1 MTINLNRKAQKLANL
16 GSQKRENKRPEN
28 VIPMINIVFLLLL
41 YFMVAGN
48 LHLDLQVTPPSSSA
62 TNEPPVGVPQ
72 IAIQADGSLW
82 LQGKQIQL
90 TQLSVELSS
99 VFKDHVVQI
108 SADAKT
114 DTVIVAQ
121 VIDSLGE
128 AGAKH
133 ISLLSLQR

>member
-1 MTINLNRKAQKLANL
+1 MPLNLNNKARGLTTL
-16 GSQKRENKRPEN
+16 GSQKQENKRPEN

-41 YFMVAGN
+41 YFMIAGN
-48 LHLDLQVTPPSSSA
+48 LHLDLEVTPPSSSA
-62 TNEPPVGVPQ
+62 TNEPPVAVPQ

-82 LQGKQIQL
+82 LQGQQIQMS
-90 TQLSVELSS
+90 QISVELSS
-99 VFKDHVVQI
+99 IFKEHVVQI

-114 DTVIVAQ
+114 DAVVVAQ
-121 VIDSLGE
+121 TIDLLGE

>member
-1 MTINLNRKAQKLANL
+1 MAINLSKKDQRGLKLSARRRN
-16 GSQKRENKRPEN
+16 QRPEN
-28 VIPMINIVFLLLL
+28 VIPMINVVFLLLL

-48 LHLDLQVTPPSSSA
+48 LHLDLEVTPPSSSA
-62 TNEPPVGVPQ
+62 TNEPPVGTPQ
-72 IAIQADGSLW
+72 LAIKEDGTLW
-82 LQGKQIQL
+82 LQGRQIKMSQI
-90 TQLSVELSS
+90 SVELSNI
-99 VFKDHVVQI
+99 FKDHVVQI

-121 VIDSLGE
+121 VIDLLGE

>member
-1 MTINLNRKAQKLANL
+1 M
-16 GSQKRENKRPEN
+16 
-28 VIPMINIVFLLLL
+28 
-41 YFMVAGN
+41 
-48 LHLDLQVTPPSSSA
+48 
-62 TNEPPVGVPQ
+62 GVPQ

-82 LQGKQIQL
+82 LQGKQIQM

>member
-1 MTINLNRKAQKLANL
+1 MTINLNKKAQNLATL
-16 GSQKRENKRPEN
+16 GSQKQENKRPEN

-48 LHLDLQVTPPSSSA
+48 LHLDLEVTPPSSSA

-82 LQGKQIQL
+82 LQGQQIEM

-114 DTVIVAQ
+114 ETVIVAQ

>member
-1 MTINLNRKAQKLANL
+1 MPINLNNKSSGFSELGGRKE
-16 GSQKRENKRPEN
+16 ENKRREN
-28 VIPMINIVFLLLL
+28 VIPMINVVFLLLL
-41 YFMVAGN
+41 YFMVAGT
-48 LHLDLQVTPPSSSA
+48 LHLDLEVTPPSSSA
-62 TNEPPVGVPQ
+62 TNEPPVSVPQ

-82 LQGKQIQL
+82 LQGKQIEM
-90 TQLSVELSS
+90 TQISVELSS
-99 VFKDHVVQI
+99 IFKDHVVQI

-121 VIDSLGE
+121 AIDLLGE

>member
-1 MTINLNRKAQKLANL
+1 MAINLRNNGRGLSDLGRK
-16 GSQKRENKRPEN
+16 KREDNRPEN
-28 VIPMINIVFLLLL
+28 VIPMINVVFLLLL

-48 LHLDLQVTPPSSSA
+48 LHLDLEVTPPSSSA
-62 TNEPPVGVPQ
+62 TNQPPEGVPQ
-72 IAIQADGSLW
+72 LAVQADGTLW
-82 LQGKQIQL
+82 LQGRQIEMSQI
-90 TQLSVELSS
+90 SVELSK

-114 DTVIVAQ
+114 DTVIVAE
-121 VIDSLGE
+121 VINALGE

>member
-1 MTINLNRKAQKLANL
+1 MPINLNNKSSGFSELGGRKE
-16 GSQKRENKRPEN
+16 ENKRREN
-28 VIPMINIVFLLLL
+28 VIPMINVVFLLLL
-41 YFMVAGN
+41 YSIGAGN
-48 LHLDLQVTPPSSSA
+48 LHLELEETPPSSSA
-62 TNEPPVGVPQ
+62 TNEHPVSVPQ

-82 LQGKQIQL
+82 LQGKQIEMKQI
-90 TQLSVELSS
+90 SVELSS
-99 VFKDHVVQI
+99 IFKDHVVQI

-121 VIDSLGE
+121 AIDWLGE